1 MDRRRTLRR
10 RDWRRCGP
18 RTVLLGVC
26 RASVDSGLLGASAMN
41 QDKKKLLVLTPRF
54 PYPVIGGDKLRIYH
68 LCRVLSRHYSL
79 TLLSMCE
86 TDEEMHAAL
95 PDDGVFDRV
104 ERVYL
109 SRRRSYLNTLLA
121 LPTRTPLQVAY
132 YRSRAFAAAVA
143 RLLPSHDGA
152 FVHLVRCA
160 EYVRKSDKPRILEMT
175 DAISLNYSRVKQLK
189 NARGLKSRVFGIEAK
204 RLLDYE
210 RTIVDD
216 FDLSV
221 LVSRTDRDYLFPGES
236 GKKVMVCSNGV
247 DLSSL
252 PYSPRSMAS
261 RILIFIGDMRTVQ
274 NQDMCH
280 YFAEAVLPLLR
291 EHADYRFRIVGS
303 IAPTL
308 AERFR
313 AYDGVDVTGR
323 VESVVQAA
331 SDGAI
336 GVCPMRIGAGV
347 QNKILEYMA
356 LGLPV
361 VTTSLG
367 HEGLGAERGR
377 DLLIADTPEEFV
389 DRIEQLVADES
400 AAIEMTA
407 RARAFVE
414 HEHGWERM
422 LAPLVDEVGTLLA

>member
-1 MDRRRTLRR
+1 
-10 RDWRRCGP
+10 
-18 RTVLLGVC
+18 
-26 RASVDSGLLGASAMN
+26 MN

-68 LCRVLSRHYSL
+68 LCRVLSRRFSL

-86 TDEEMHAAL
+86 SGDEMHAAL

-104 ERVYL
+104 ERVFL

-132 YRSRAFAAAVA
+132 YRSRAFAAAVT

-160 EYVRKSDKPRILEMT
+160 EYVRKSDKPRVLEMT
-175 DAISLNYSRVKQLK
+175 DAISLNYSRVKQLRR
-189 NARGLKSRVFGIEAK
+189 ARGLKSRVFGIEAK

-221 LVSRTDRDYLFPGES
+221 LVSRTDRDYLFPGEPD
-236 GKKVMVCSNGV
+236 KKVMVCSNGV
-247 DLSSL
+247 DLSGL
-252 PYSPRSMAS
+252 PYTARSMAS

-291 EHADYRFRIVGS
+291 KRADYRFRIVGS
-303 IAPTL
+303 IAPAL

-323 VESVVQAA
+323 VESVAQAA

-367 HEGLGAERGR
+367 HEGLGAQSGR

-389 DRIEQLVADES
+389 DRIEQLVADE
-400 AAIEMTA
+400 AGAVEMTA

-422 LAPLVDEVGTLLA
+422 LAPLVDEVSALLA

>member
-1 MDRRRTLRR
+1 
-10 RDWRRCGP
+10 
-18 RTVLLGVC
+18 
-26 RASVDSGLLGASAMN
+26 MN
-41 QDKKKLLVLTPRF
+41 PGKKKLLVLTPRF

-79 TLLSMCE
+79 TLLSLCE
-86 TDEEMHAAL
+86 TPEELRAEL

-104 ERVYL
+104 ERVFL
-109 SRRRSYLNTLLA
+109 SRVRSYFNTLLA

-132 YRSRAFAAAVA
+132 YRSRAFEAAVS
-143 RLLPSHDGA
+143 RLLPSHDGV

-175 DAISLNYSRVKQLK
+175 DAISLNYSRVKQLRK
-189 NARGLKSRVFGIEAK
+189 ARGFKSRVFGIEAK

-221 LVSRTDRDYLFPGES
+221 LVSKTDRDYLFPDES
-236 GKKVMVCSNGV
+236 ASKVMVCSNGV
-247 DLSSL
+247 DLSGL
-252 PYSPRSMAS
+252 PYVARSMAS
-261 RILIFIGDMRTVQ
+261 RLLVFIGDMRTVQ

-280 YFAEAVLPLLR
+280 YFAETVLPLLR
-291 EHADYRFRIVGS
+291 QRADYRFRIVGS
-303 IAPTL
+303 IAPAL
-308 AERFR
+308 AEQFR
-313 AYDGVDVTGR
+313 AYDGVEVTGR
-323 VESVVQAA
+323 VASVAEAA

-367 HEGLGAERGR
+367 HEGLGATVGR
-377 DLLIADTPEEFV
+377 DLLIADTPEAFV
-389 DRIEQLVADES
+389 ERIEWLVVHPSEAVEM
-400 AAIEMTA
+400 AGHARQFVEREHGWIEMTQA
-407 RARAFVE
+407 
-414 HEHGWERM
+414 
-422 LAPLVDEVGTLLA
+422 LVSRVNDLLTTGSA

>member
-1 MDRRRTLRR
+1 
-10 RDWRRCGP
+10 
-18 RTVLLGVC
+18 
-26 RASVDSGLLGASAMN
+26 MN

-68 LCRVLSRHYSL
+68 LCRVLSRRFSL

-86 TDEEMHAAL
+86 SGDEMHAAL

-104 ERVYL
+104 ERVFL

-132 YRSRAFAAAVA
+132 YRSRAFAAAVT

-160 EYVRKSDKPRILEMT
+160 EYVRKSDKPRVLEMT
-175 DAISLNYSRVKQLK
+175 DAISLNYSRVKQLRR
-189 NARGLKSRVFGIEAK
+189 ARGLKSRVFGIEAK

-221 LVSRTDRDYLFPGES
+221 LVSRTDRDYLFPGEPD
-236 GKKVMVCSNGV
+236 KKVMVCSNGV
-247 DLSSL
+247 DLSGL
-252 PYSPRSMAS
+252 PYTARSMAS

-291 EHADYRFRIVGS
+291 KRADYRFRIVGS
-303 IAPTL
+303 IATAL

-323 VESVVQAA
+323 VESVAQAA

-367 HEGLGAERGR
+367 HEGLGAQSGR
-377 DLLIADTPEEFV
+377 DLLIADSPEEFV
-389 DRIEQLVADES
+389 DRIEQLVADE
-400 AAIEMTA
+400 AGAVEMTA

-422 LAPLVDEVGTLLA
+422 LAPLVDEVSALLA

>member
-1 MDRRRTLRR
+1 
-10 RDWRRCGP
+10 
-18 RTVLLGVC
+18 
-26 RASVDSGLLGASAMN
+26 MN

-68 LCRVLSRHYSL
+68 LCRVLSRRFSL

-86 TDEEMHAAL
+86 SGDEMHAAL

-104 ERVYL
+104 ERVFL

-132 YRSRAFAAAVA
+132 YRSRAFAAAVT

-160 EYVRKSDKPRILEMT
+160 EYVRKSDKPRVLEMT
-175 DAISLNYSRVKQLK
+175 DAISLNYSRVKQLRR
-189 NARGLKSRVFGIEAK
+189 ARGLKSRVFGIEAK

-221 LVSRTDRDYLFPGES
+221 LVSRTDRDYLFPGEPD
-236 GKKVMVCSNGV
+236 KKVMVCSNGV
-247 DLSSL
+247 DLSGL
-252 PYSPRSMAS
+252 PYTARSMAS

-291 EHADYRFRIVGS
+291 KRADYRFRIVGS
-303 IAPTL
+303 IAPAL

-323 VESVVQAA
+323 VESVAQAA

-367 HEGLGAERGR
+367 HEGLGAQSGR
-377 DLLIADTPEEFV
+377 DLLIADSPEEFV
-389 DRIEQLVADES
+389 DRIEQLVADE
-400 AAIEMTA
+400 AGAVEMTA

-422 LAPLVDEVGTLLA
+422 LAPLVDEVSALLA

>member
-1 MDRRRTLRR
+1 M
-10 RDWRRCGP
+10 
-18 RTVLLGVC
+18 
-26 RASVDSGLLGASAMN
+26 SG
-41 QDKKKLLVLTPRF
+41 DKKKLLVLTPRF

-79 TLLSMCE
+79 TLLSMCD
-86 TDEEMHAAL
+86 TDEDMHAAL

-104 ERVYL
+104 ERVFL
-109 SRRRSYLNTLLA
+109 SRRQSYVNTLLA

-132 YRSRAFAAAVA
+132 YRSRAFEKAVA
-143 RLLPSHDGA
+143 RLLPSHDGV

-160 EYVRKSDKPRILEMT
+160 EYVRKSGKPRILEMT

-210 RTIVDD
+210 RAIVDD

-221 LVSRTDRDYLFPGES
+221 LVSRTDRDYLFPGAS
-236 GKKVMVCSNGV
+236 AAKVMVCSNGV
-247 DLSSL
+247 DLSNL
-252 PYSPRSMAS
+252 PYTARSTAS

-280 YFAEAVLPLLR
+280 FFAEAVLPLLR
-291 EHADYRFRIVGS
+291 KRADYRFRIVGS
-303 IAPTL
+303 IAPAL
-308 AERFR
+308 AEQFR

-323 VESVVQAA
+323 VESVAQAA

-367 HEGLGAERGR
+367 HEGLGAESGQ
-377 DLLIADTPEEFV
+377 DLLIADTPVEFV
-389 DRIEQLVADES
+389 DRIERLVANE
-400 AAIEMTA
+400 AAAVEMAA

-414 HEHGWERM
+414 REHGWERM
-422 LAPLVDEVGTLLA
+422 ISPLVDKMGALLA

>member
-1 MDRRRTLRR
+1 M
-10 RDWRRCGP
+10 
-18 RTVLLGVC
+18 
-26 RASVDSGLLGASAMN
+26 
-41 QDKKKLLVLTPRF
+41 KKLLVLTPRF

-68 LCRVLSRHYSL
+68 LCRVLARHYSL
-79 TLLSMCE
+79 TLLSLCE
-86 TDEEMHAAL
+86 TEEELHAEL
-95 PDDGVFDRV
+95 PDDSVFDRV

-109 SRRRSYLNTLLA
+109 PRWRSYVNTLLA

-132 YRSRAFAAAVA
+132 YRSGAFAAAVS

-152 FVHLVRCA
+152 LVHLVRCA
-160 EYVRKSDKPRILEMT
+160 EYVRGADKPRMLEMT
-175 DAISLNYSRVKQLK
+175 DAISLNYSRVKQLR

-210 RTIVDD
+210 RAIVRD

-221 LVSRTDRDYLFPGES
+221 LVSKTDRDYLFPDS
-236 GKKVMVCSNGV
+236 PSSDVMVCSNGV
-247 DLSSL
+247 DLSAL
-252 PYSPRSMAS
+252 PLTLRSMAS

-280 YFAEAVLPLLR
+280 FFAEAVLPLLR
-291 EHADYRFRIVGS
+291 NRADYRFRIVGS
-303 IAPTL
+303 IAPAL

-313 AYDGVDVTGR
+313 AYDGVEVTGR
-323 VESVVQAA
+323 VASVAEAA

-367 HEGLGAERGR
+367 HEGLGAKAGE

-389 DRIEQLVADES
+389 ERIEQLVADDAS
-400 AAIEMTA
+400 AVEMA
-407 RARAFVE
+407 RHARTFVE
-414 HEHGWERM
+414 REHGWERM
-422 LAPLVDEVGTLLA
+422 VAPLVEKVGVLLATPAPLRNHGNATSACDGAGQSGRRMR

>member
-1 MDRRRTLRR
+1 
-10 RDWRRCGP
+10 
-18 RTVLLGVC
+18 
-26 RASVDSGLLGASAMN
+26 MN

-68 LCRVLSRHYSL
+68 LCRVLSRRFSL

-86 TDEEMHAAL
+86 SGDEMHAAL

-104 ERVYL
+104 ERVFL

-132 YRSRAFAAAVA
+132 YRSRAFAAAVT

-160 EYVRKSDKPRILEMT
+160 EYVRKSDKPRVLEMT
-175 DAISLNYSRVKQLK
+175 DAISLNYSRVKQLRR
-189 NARGLKSRVFGIEAK
+189 ARGLKSRVFGIEAK

-221 LVSRTDRDYLFPGES
+221 LVSRTDRDYLFPGDP

-247 DLSSL
+247 DLSGL
-252 PYSPRSMAS
+252 PYTARSMAS

-291 EHADYRFRIVGS
+291 KRADYRFRIVGS
-303 IAPTL
+303 IAPAL

-323 VESVVQAA
+323 VESVAQAA

-367 HEGLGAERGR
+367 HEGLGAQSGR
-377 DLLIADTPEEFV
+377 DLLIADSPEEFV
-389 DRIEQLVADES
+389 DRIEQIVADE
-400 AAIEMTA
+400 AAAVEMTA

-422 LAPLVDEVGTLLA
+422 LAPLVDEVSALLA

>member
-1 MDRRRTLRR
+1 
-10 RDWRRCGP
+10 
-18 RTVLLGVC
+18 
-26 RASVDSGLLGASAMN
+26 MN
-41 QDKKKLLVLTPRF
+41 PDKKKLLVLTPRF

-68 LCRVLSRHYSL
+68 LCRVLSRRFSL

-86 TDEEMHAAL
+86 SDDEMHAAL

-104 ERVYL
+104 ERVFL

-160 EYVRKSDKPRILEMT
+160 EYVRKSDKPRVLEMT
-175 DAISLNYSRVKQLK
+175 DAISLNYSRVKQLRR
-189 NARGLKSRVFGIEAK
+189 ARGLKSRVFGIEAK

-221 LVSRTDRDYLFPGES
+221 LVSRTDRDYLFPGQPA
-236 GKKVMVCSNGV
+236 KKVMVCSNGV
-247 DLSSL
+247 DLSGL
-252 PYSPRSMAS
+252 PYTARSIAS

-291 EHADYRFRIVGS
+291 KRADYRFRIVGS
-303 IAPTL
+303 IAPVL

-323 VESVVQAA
+323 VESVAQAA

-367 HEGLGAERGR
+367 HEGLGAQSGR

-389 DRIEQLVADES
+389 DRIEQLVADE
-400 AAIEMTA
+400 AAAVEMTA

-422 LAPLVDEVGTLLA
+422 LAPLVDEVSALLA

>member
-1 MDRRRTLRR
+1 
-10 RDWRRCGP
+10 
-18 RTVLLGVC
+18 
-26 RASVDSGLLGASAMN
+26 MN

-68 LCRVLSRHYSL
+68 LCRVLSRRFSL

-86 TDEEMHAAL
+86 SGDEMHAAL

-104 ERVYL
+104 ERVFL

-132 YRSRAFAAAVA
+132 YRSRAFAAAVT

-160 EYVRKSDKPRILEMT
+160 EYVRKSDKPRVLEMT
-175 DAISLNYSRVKQLK
+175 DAISLNYSRVKQLRR
-189 NARGLKSRVFGIEAK
+189 ARGLKSRVFGIEAK

-221 LVSRTDRDYLFPGES
+221 LVSRTDRDYLFPGDP

-247 DLSSL
+247 DLSGL
-252 PYSPRSMAS
+252 PYTARSMAS

-291 EHADYRFRIVGS
+291 KRADYRFRIVGS
-303 IAPTL
+303 IAPAL

-323 VESVVQAA
+323 VESVAQAA
-331 SDGAI
+331 FDGAI

-367 HEGLGAERGR
+367 HEGLGAQSGR
-377 DLLIADTPEEFV
+377 DLLIADSPEEFV
-389 DRIEQLVADES
+389 DRIEQLVADE
-400 AAIEMTA
+400 AGAVEMTA

-422 LAPLVDEVGTLLA
+422 LAPLVDEVSALLA

>member
-1 MDRRRTLRR
+1 MS
-10 RDWRRCGP
+10 RD
-18 RTVLLGVC
+18 
-26 RASVDSGLLGASAMN
+26 M
-41 QDKKKLLVLTPRF
+41 KKLLVLAPRF

-79 TLLSMCE
+79 TLLSLCE
-86 TDEEMHAAL
+86 AEEELHAEL

-109 SRRRSYLNTLLA
+109 PRWRSYVNTLFA

-132 YRSRAFAAAVA
+132 YRSRAFAAAVS

-152 FVHLVRCA
+152 LVHLVRCA
-160 EYVRKSDKPRILEMT
+160 EYVRRSDKPRILEMT
-175 DAISLNYSRVKQLK
+175 DAISLNYSRVKQLR

-210 RTIVDD
+210 RAIVDD

-221 LVSRTDRDYLFPGES
+221 LVSKTDRDYLFPGAS
-236 GKKVMVCSNGV
+236 ATNVMVCSNGV
-247 DLSSL
+247 DLSGL
-252 PYSPRSMAS
+252 PYTVRNMSS
-261 RILIFIGDMRTVQ
+261 RVLIFIGDMRTVQ

-280 YFAEAVLPLLR
+280 FFVETVLPLLR
-291 EHADYRFRIVGS
+291 KRGDYRFRLVGS
-303 IAPTL
+303 IAPAL

-313 AYDGVDVTGR
+313 AYDGVEVTGR
-323 VESVVQAA
+323 VASVAEAA
-331 SDGAI
+331 SDGAV

-367 HEGLGAERGR
+367 HEGLRAKCGE

-389 DRIEQLVADES
+389 ERIEQLVADEAS
-400 AAIEMTA
+400 AVEMA
-407 RARAFVE
+407 RRARAFVE
-414 HEHGWERM
+414 REHGWERM
-422 LAPLVDEVGTLLA
+422 VAPLVEKVDALLAMPAPPGARGDLASSCDDASRSDGRLR

>member
-1 MDRRRTLRR
+1 MSQDR
-10 RDWRRCGP
+10 
-18 RTVLLGVC
+18 
-26 RASVDSGLLGASAMN
+26 
-41 QDKKKLLVLTPRF
+41 KKLLVLTPRF

-79 TLLSMCE
+79 TLLSLCE
-86 TDEEMHAAL
+86 SDEEMHAAL

-104 ERVYL
+104 ERVLL
-109 SRRRSYLNTLLA
+109 SRRRSYINTLLA

-132 YRSRAFAAAVA
+132 YRSRAFAAAVS

-160 EYVRKSDKPRILEMT
+160 EYVRRSDKPRILEMT

-189 NARGLKSRVFGIEAK
+189 KARGLKSHVFGIEAR

-221 LVSRTDRDYLFPGES
+221 LVSRTDRDYLFPGAS
-236 GKKVMVCSNGV
+236 AGKVMVCSNGV
-247 DLSSL
+247 DLSNL
-252 PYSPRSMAS
+252 PYTARSMAS
-261 RILIFIGDMRTVQ
+261 RILVFIGDMRTVQ

-280 YFAEAVLPLLR
+280 FFAEAVLPLLR
-291 EHADYRFRIVGS
+291 KRADYRFRIVGS
-303 IAPTL
+303 IAPAL
-308 AERFR
+308 AEQFR

-323 VESVVQAA
+323 VESVAQAA
-331 SDGAI
+331 ADGAI

-367 HEGLGAERGR
+367 YEGLGAESGR
-377 DLLIADTPEEFV
+377 DLLIADTPGEFV
-389 DRIEQLVADES
+389 SRIERLVADEP
-400 AAIEMTA
+400 AAVEMA
-407 RARAFVE
+407 GHARAFVE
-414 HEHGWERM
+414 REHGWERM
-422 LAPLVDEVGTLLA
+422 IAPLVDRIGALLA

>member
-1 MDRRRTLRR
+1 
-10 RDWRRCGP
+10 
-18 RTVLLGVC
+18 
-26 RASVDSGLLGASAMN
+26 MN

-68 LCRVLSRHYSL
+68 LCRVLSRRFSL

-86 TDEEMHAAL
+86 SDDEMHAAL

-104 ERVYL
+104 ERVFL

-132 YRSRAFAAAVA
+132 YRSRAFAAAVT

-160 EYVRKSDKPRILEMT
+160 EYVRKSDKPRVLEMT
-175 DAISLNYSRVKQLK
+175 DAISLNYSRVKQLRR
-189 NARGLKSRVFGIEAK
+189 ARGLKSRVFGIEAK

-221 LVSRTDRDYLFPGES
+221 LVSRTDRDYLFPGEPD
-236 GKKVMVCSNGV
+236 KKVMVCSNGV
-247 DLSSL
+247 DLSGL
-252 PYSPRSMAS
+252 PYTARSMAS

-291 EHADYRFRIVGS
+291 KRADYRFRIVGS
-303 IAPTL
+303 IAPAL

-323 VESVVQAA
+323 VESVAQAA

-367 HEGLGAERGR
+367 HEGLGAQSGR
-377 DLLIADTPEEFV
+377 DLLIADSPEEFV
-389 DRIEQLVADES
+389 DRIEQLVADE
-400 AAIEMTA
+400 AGAVEMTA

-422 LAPLVDEVGTLLA
+422 LAPLVDEVSALLA

>member
-1 MDRRRTLRR
+1 MSQDR
-10 RDWRRCGP
+10 
-18 RTVLLGVC
+18 
-26 RASVDSGLLGASAMN
+26 
-41 QDKKKLLVLTPRF
+41 KKLLVLTPRF

-79 TLLSMCE
+79 TLLSLCE
-86 TDEEMHAAL
+86 SDEEMHAAL

-104 ERVYL
+104 ERVLL
-109 SRRRSYLNTLLA
+109 SRRRSYINTLLA

-132 YRSRAFAAAVA
+132 YRSRAFAAAVS

-160 EYVRKSDKPRILEMT
+160 EYVRRSDKPRILEMT

-189 NARGLKSRVFGIEAK
+189 KARGLKSRVFGIEAR

-221 LVSRTDRDYLFPGES
+221 LVSRTDRDYLFPGAS
-236 GKKVMVCSNGV
+236 AGKVMVCSNGV
-247 DLSSL
+247 DLSNL
-252 PYSPRSMAS
+252 PYTARSMAS
-261 RILIFIGDMRTVQ
+261 RILVFIGDMRTVQ

-280 YFAEAVLPLLR
+280 FFAEAVLPLLR
-291 EHADYRFRIVGS
+291 KRADYRFRIVGS
-303 IAPTL
+303 IAPAL
-308 AERFR
+308 AEQFR

-323 VESVVQAA
+323 VESVAQAA

-367 HEGLGAERGR
+367 YEGLGAESGR
-377 DLLIADTPEEFV
+377 DLLIADTPGEFV
-389 DRIEQLVADES
+389 SRIERLVADEP
-400 AAIEMTA
+400 AAVEMA
-407 RARAFVE
+407 EHARAFVE
-414 HEHGWERM
+414 REHGWERM
-422 LAPLVDEVGTLLA
+422 IAPLVDRIGALLA

>member
-1 MDRRRTLRR
+1 
-10 RDWRRCGP
+10 
-18 RTVLLGVC
+18 
-26 RASVDSGLLGASAMN
+26 MN

-68 LCRVLSRHYSL
+68 LCRVLSRRFSL

-86 TDEEMHAAL
+86 SGDEMHAAL

-104 ERVYL
+104 ERVFL

-132 YRSRAFAAAVA
+132 YRSRAFAAAVT

-160 EYVRKSDKPRILEMT
+160 EYVRKSDKPRVLEMT
-175 DAISLNYSRVKQLK
+175 DAISLNYSRVKQLRR
-189 NARGLKSRVFGIEAK
+189 ARGLKSRVFGIEAK

-221 LVSRTDRDYLFPGES
+221 LVSRTDRDYLFPGQPA
-236 GKKVMVCSNGV
+236 KKVMVCSNGV
-247 DLSSL
+247 DLSGL
-252 PYSPRSMAS
+252 PYTARSMAS

-291 EHADYRFRIVGS
+291 KRADYRFRIVGS
-303 IAPTL
+303 IAPAL

-323 VESVVQAA
+323 VESVAQAA
-331 SDGAI
+331 FDGAI

-367 HEGLGAERGR
+367 HEGLGAQSGR

-389 DRIEQLVADES
+389 DRIEQLVADE
-400 AAIEMTA
+400 AAAVEMTA

-422 LAPLVDEVGTLLA
+422 LAPLVDEVSALLA

>member
-1 MDRRRTLRR
+1 
-10 RDWRRCGP
+10 
-18 RTVLLGVC
+18 
-26 RASVDSGLLGASAMN
+26 MN

-68 LCRVLSRHYSL
+68 LCRVLSRRFSL
-79 TLLSMCE
+79 TLLSMCDSD
-86 TDEEMHAAL
+86 DEMRAAL

-104 ERVYL
+104 ERVFL

-132 YRSRAFAAAVA
+132 YRSHAFAAAVA

-152 FVHLVRCA
+152 FVHLLRCA
-160 EYVRKSDKPRILEMT
+160 EYVRKSDKPRVLEMT
-175 DAISLNYSRVKQLK
+175 DAISLNYSRVKQLRR
-189 NARGLKSRVFGIEAK
+189 ARGLKSRVFGIEAK

-221 LVSRTDRDYLFPGES
+221 LVSQTDRDYLFPGQPA
-236 GKKVMVCSNGV
+236 KKVMVCSNGV
-247 DLSSL
+247 DLSGL
-252 PYSPRSMAS
+252 PYTARSMAS

-291 EHADYRFRIVGS
+291 KRADYRFRIVGS
-303 IAPTL
+303 IAPVL

-323 VESVVQAA
+323 VESVAQAA

-361 VTTSLG
+361 ITTSLG
-367 HEGLGAERGR
+367 HEGLGAQSGR

-389 DRIEQLVADES
+389 DRIEQLVADE
-400 AAIEMTA
+400 AAAVEMTA

-422 LAPLVDEVGTLLA
+422 LAPLVDEVSALLA